1 MRISD
6 WSSDVCSSDLIFDA
20 SAKTFRNDI
29 YPAYKAHRPEPPED
43 LVPQF
48 AAIREATRAFNLPC
62 VELAGYEADDLIAT
76 YARQA
81 KAAGAEVTVVSSDKD
96 LMQLVDGGIT
106 MLDPI
111 KERTIGRDEVVE
123 KFGVQPERVV
133 DRSEERRVGKEC
145 VGTCRSRWLPDH

>member
-6 WSSDVCSSDLIFDA
+6 WSSDVCSSDLTFGFTNMLVKLLRESDADAIAVIFDA

-81 KAAGAEVTVVSSDKD
+81 TAAGADRKSTRLNYRHSCASR
-96 LMQLVDGGIT
+96 
-106 MLDPI
+106 MLSPA
-111 KERTIGRDEVVE
+111 
-123 KFGVQPERVV
+123 
-133 DRSEERRVGKEC
+133 
-145 VGTCRSRWLPDH
+145 